1 MMIDFQWIEKNLWC
15 LQSCGSPDFMP
26 LGSSM
31 MHVFSS
37 NICCYK
43 TTDFF
48 LHFFSFLIVINV
60 RVGKGRKQWSSW
72 HGSPVAKNYTV
83 TVAELND
90 DCFPGPLDGVLY
102 MPSWHFVVVQICVT
116 EVPFSLSPTIFST
129 ALRHSN
135 CYYLVPMD
143 NKFFQI
149 RLNFSSKKCT

>member
-26 LGSSM
+26 LASSM

-90 DCFPGPLDGVLY
+90 DCFPGPLSSTIYAKLTFCCCTNLCDKSPL
-102 MPSWHFVVVQICVT
+102 
-116 EVPFSLSPTIFST
+116 SLSPTIFST

-149 RLNFSSKKCT
+149 RLTFSSKKCT

>member
-1 MMIDFQWIEKNLWC
+1 MDWKKLVVFAVLWFTWFHAPWIFNDACFFLKHLLLQNYQDF
-15 LQSCGSPDFMP
+15 
-26 LGSSM
+26 
-31 MHVFSS
+31 
-37 NICCYK
+37 
-43 TTDFF
+43 FF

>member
-1 MMIDFQWIEKNLWC
+1 MMIAFQWIEKNLWC

-26 LGSSM
+26 LASSM

-116 EVPFSLSPTIFST
+116 KVPFLSLQP
-129 ALRHSN
+129 
-135 CYYLVPMD
+135 Y
-143 NKFFQI
+143 FQ
-149 RLNFSSKKCT
+149 LL

>member
-26 LGSSM
+26 LASSM

-116 EVPFSLSPTIFST
+116 KVPFLS
-129 ALRHSN
+129 
-135 CYYLVPMD
+135 
-143 NKFFQI
+143 FQPYFQ
-149 RLNFSSKKCT
+149 LL

>member
-26 LGSSM
+26 LASSM

-149 RLNFSSKKCT
+149 RLTFSSKKCT

>member
-1 MMIDFQWIEKNLWC
+1 MDWKKLVVFAVLWFTWFHAPCIFNDACFFLKHLLLQNYQDF
-15 LQSCGSPDFMP
+15 
-26 LGSSM
+26 
-31 MHVFSS
+31 
-37 NICCYK
+37 
-43 TTDFF
+43 FF

-90 DCFPGPLDGVLY
+90 DCFPGPLSSTIYAKLTFCCCTNLCDKSPL
-102 MPSWHFVVVQICVT
+102 
-116 EVPFSLSPTIFST
+116 SLSPTIFST

-149 RLNFSSKKCT
+149 RLTFSSKKCT

>member
-26 LGSSM
+26 LASSM

-116 EVPFSLSPTIFST
+116 KVPFLSLQP
-129 ALRHSN
+129 
-135 CYYLVPMD
+135 Y
-143 NKFFQI
+143 FQ
-149 RLNFSSKKCT
+149 LL

>member
-135 CYYLVPMD
+135 CCYLVPMD

-149 RLNFSSKKCT
+149 RLTFSSKKCT

>member
-37 NICCYK
+37 NVCCYK

-135 CYYLVPMD
+135 CCYLVPMD
-143 NKFFQI
+143 RFFQI
-149 RLNFSSKKCT
+149 RLTFSSKKLT

>member
-15 LQSCGSPDFMP
+15 LQSCGSPHFMP
-26 LGSSM
+26 LASSM

-149 RLNFSSKKCT
+149 RLTFSSKKCT